1 MAAYS
6 LELNRNETEIFG
18 LDQYREYQYQ
28 EPVFYNN
35 PFLINDPVVQL
46 LGIVSLPIT
55 PSYRFHLCCN
65 QVISF
70 HVFEE
75 DNNGTV
81 CSVDMVCTGFYLSLY
96 ISDLLQVAHVSNM
109 QMYSDDTVTYTH
121 AKTAT
126 LLASKLTI
134 AMLM

>member
-46 LGIVSLPIT
+46 LEIVSLPAYHSLL
-55 PSYRFHLCCN
+55 PVPLALVLQSGDF
-65 QVISF
+65 ISC
-70 HVFEE
+70 V
-75 DNNGTV
+75 
-81 CSVDMVCTGFYLSLY
+81 
-96 ISDLLQVAHVSNM
+96 
-109 QMYSDDTVTYTH
+109 
-121 AKTAT
+121 
-126 LLASKLTI
+126 
-134 AMLM
+134 